1 MLVLRARPRPLG
13 QYGAMVGNERRDL
26 GLIADR
32 CPPLSRLHEAVAYHG
47 HILQKAMASDCQHEL
62 GSRLKQWIHS
72 RRQLEGHTAQDW
84 TIQHS

>member
-1 MLVLRARPRPLG
+1 MKSALLHPSSSRTVVAKAIKMLTKMLVLRARPRPLG

-26 GLIADR
+26 GLIADQ

-62 GSRLKQWIHS
+62 
-72 RRQLEGHTAQDW
+72 EAD
-84 TIQHS
+84 